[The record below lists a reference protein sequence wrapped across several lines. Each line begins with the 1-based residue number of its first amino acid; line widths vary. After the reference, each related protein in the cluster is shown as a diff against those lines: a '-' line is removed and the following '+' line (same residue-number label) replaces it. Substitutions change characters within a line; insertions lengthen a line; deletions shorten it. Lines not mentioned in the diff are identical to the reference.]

1 MQASD
6 PEAQEPGFWA
16 AQRER
21 LGGLGASRPPASSR
35 FTSDLTLNPICA
47 IWGLTFLLLK
57 PKMRTCGTTNPSV
70 SARELVLEGADPGPN
85 WDLTVCFFG
94 ARKQLF
100 WLVLYHVIS
109 LSAPLDVLV

>member
-1 MQASD
+1 MQGSGA
-6 PEAQEPGFWA
+6 EAQEPGFWA
-16 AQRER
+16 AQREAR
-21 LGGLGASRPPASSR
+21 RTRSVRAACLQQIHLRPDPQ
-35 FTSDLTLNPICA
+35 PICA

-57 PKMRTCGTTNPSV
+57 PKTRTCGTTNPSA

-85 WDLTVCFFG
+85 WDLTVWFFG

>member
-1 MQASD
+1 MLASG
-6 PEAQEPGFWA
+6 PEAQESWFWA
-16 AQRER
+16 AQREAR
-21 LGGLGASRPPASSR
+21 RTRRPPASSR
-35 FTSDLTLNPICA
+35 STSDLTLNPICA

-85 WDLTVCFFG
+85 WDLTVWFFG